1 MNTWR
6 NLFVLLTTIA
16 TIAVIITA
24 IYDNDLYRRFQLF
37 WLCFWSLVGFSHVVS
52 AYMKQ
57 PSGAKHPV
65 LFCCCVFLV
74 AGTCVTVIDA
84 AYVAVQY
91 LFFIGVPLGG
101 AHSVLAVTNDDM
113 NGLYAA
119 LALGLAM
126 AIPIIA
132 GIQKSNNKYLY

>member
-1 MNTWR
+1 MR
-6 NLFVLLTTIA
+6 
-16 TIAVIITA
+16 
-24 IYDNDLYRRFQLF
+24 
-37 WLCFWSLVGFSHVVS
+37 
-52 AYMKQ
+52 Q
-57 PSGAKHPV
+57 PSYAKHPI
-65 LFCCCVFLV
+65 LLCCCIFLV
-74 AGTCVTVIDA
+74 AGTCITVIDA

-91 LFFIGVPLGG
+91 LFFIDVPLGM
-101 AHSVLAVTNDDM
+101 AHSVLSVTNEDM